1 MWEPPTLAPQAK
13 QPAGWQA
20 TNSWHTGR
28 LDSVKAM
35 NQFFDTIGGLPLHPL
50 TVHAASVLI
59 PLSALALVLLVF
71 VPKWRK
77 AYFPLTIGALAVSV
91 GLAFA
96 AKQSGEA
103 LAARVGNPADHQAL
117 GDLLFP
123 ASIGLFALGLA
134 FYFFTKTETKTPKW
148 TLQLAGGLSTAAV
161 AGVVVL
167 SVLVGHSGAEAT
179 WGNRL
184 TANPVEE
191 LVAPTEPVPGATDG
205 STGGTT
211 GGTSNGGIT
220 VAEVLKHN
228 TATDCWSVVNGNV
241 YDLTSYVSTH
251 AGGEAVIK
259 AICGKDGT
267 KSFSGQHA
275 GEAKPKT
282 DLSSLLVGALATSS
296 SSGGASSGS
305 GTTGTAPGLG
315 TTVALTAAEVL
326 KHSTGTDCWSVIKGE
341 VYDLTAYVKDHPGG
355 ASLIKAICG
364 LDGSA
369 AFAGEHAGAA
379 KPKNI
384 LAAFALGPLVAGSK
398 LPEAQVQYDED
409 EDEEGDD

>member
-1 MWEPPTLAPQAK
+1 
-13 QPAGWQA
+13 
-20 TNSWHTGR
+20 
-28 LDSVKAM
+28 M

-59 PLSALALVLLVF
+59 PLSAIALVLLVF

-123 ASIGLFALGLA
+123 ASIGLFFLGLA
-134 FYFFTKTETKTPKW
+134 FYFFTKTKNPKW

-179 WGNRL
+179 WGNRIAA
-184 TANPVEE
+184 TAADE
-191 LVAPTEPVPGATDG
+191 LVAPTDPVPGTD
-205 STGGTT
+205 GTT
-211 GGTSNGGIT
+211 GNPTDGGIT

-228 TATDCWSVVNGNV
+228 TVSDCWSVVNGNV
-241 YDLTSYVSTH
+241 YDLTSYVSNH
-251 AGGEAVIK
+251 KGGPAVIK

-267 KSFSGQHA
+267 KAFSGQHA
-275 GEAKPKT
+275 GAAKPNA
-282 DLSSLLVGALATSS
+282 DLSSLLVGPLAGS
-296 SSGGASSGS
+296 GASTGS
-305 GTTGTAPGLG
+305 GATGSEPGLG
-315 TTVALTAAEVL
+315 TTVALTAAEVQ

-341 VYDLTAYVKDHPGG
+341 VYDLTSYVKDHPGG
-355 ASLIKAICG
+355 ANLIKAICG
-364 LDGSA
+364 KDGSSS
-369 AFAGEHAGAA
+369 FASQHAGAS

-384 LAAFALGPLVAGSK
+384 LAAFALGPLVAGST
-398 LPEAQVQYDED
+398 LPEATVRGED
-409 EDEEGDD
+409 EDDD

>member
-1 MWEPPTLAPQAK
+1 
-13 QPAGWQA
+13 
-20 TNSWHTGR
+20 
-28 LDSVKAM
+28 M

-77 AYFPLTIGALAVSV
+77 AYLPLTIGALAVSV

-103 LAARVGNPADHQAL
+103 LAARVGTPADHQEL

-123 ASIGLFALGLA
+123 ASIGLFFLGLA
-134 FYFFTKTETKTPKW
+134 FYFFTKTKNPKW

-161 AGVVVL
+161 AGVVIL

-179 WGNRL
+179 WGNRIAA
-184 TANPVEE
+184 TAADE
-191 LVAPTEPVPGATDG
+191 LVAPTDPAPGTDG
-205 STGGTT
+205 TTGGTT
-211 GGTSNGGIT
+211 GGTSDGGIT

-228 TATDCWSVVNGNV
+228 TVSDCWSVVNGNV

-267 KSFSGQHA
+267 KAFSGQHA
-275 GEAKPKT
+275 GASKPNA
-282 DLSSLLVGALATSS
+282 DLSSLLVGPLSAAG
-296 SSGGASSGS
+296 SGTSSGS
-305 GTTGTAPGLG
+305 GSAGALPGTG
-315 TTVALTAAEVL
+315 TTVALTSAEVQ
-326 KHSTGTDCWSVIKGE
+326 KHSSATDSWSVIKGE

-364 LDGSA
+364 KDGSTS
-369 AFAGEHAGAA
+369 FASQHAGAA

-384 LAAFALGPLVAGSK
+384 LAAFALGPLVAGGT
-398 LPEAQVQYDED
+398 LPEATVRG
-409 EDEEGDD
+409 EDEEGDDD

>member
-1 MWEPPTLAPQAK
+1 
-13 QPAGWQA
+13 
-20 TNSWHTGR
+20 
-28 LDSVKAM
+28 M

-59 PLSALALVLLVF
+59 PLSAIALVLLVF

-77 AYFPLTIGALAVSV
+77 AYLPLTVGALAVSV

-103 LAARVGNPADHQAL
+103 LAAQVGNPADHQEL

-123 ASIGLFALGLA
+123 ASIGLFALSLA
-134 FYFFTKTETKTPKW
+134 FYFFSKTKNPKW

-161 AGVVVL
+161 AGVVIL

-184 TANPVEE
+184 AATGAEE
-191 LVAPTEPVPGATDG
+191 LVAPTDSAIGTDG
-205 STGGTT
+205 GS
-211 GGTSNGGIT
+211 GIS
-220 VAEVLKHN
+220 VAEVLNHN
-228 TATDCWSVVNGNV
+228 TAADCWSVVSGNV

-251 AGGEAVIK
+251 VGGEAVIK

-267 KSFSGQHA
+267 KAFSGQHA
-275 GEAKPKT
+275 GASEANA
-282 DLSSLLVGALATSS
+282 DLSSLMVGPLAAGSSSGSS
-296 SSGGASSGS
+296 SSGALPGT
-305 GTTGTAPGLG
+305 GTTTF
-315 TTVALTAAEVL
+315 TSAEVQ
-326 KHSTGTDCWSVIKGE
+326 KHSTATDCWSAIKGE

-364 LDGSA
+364 LDGST
-369 AFAGEHAGAA
+369 AFASEHAGAA
-379 KPKNI
+379 EPKNI
-384 LAAFALGPLVAGSK
+384 LAAFALGPLASGST

-409 EDEEGDD
+409 EDEDEDDD

>member
-1 MWEPPTLAPQAK
+1 
-13 QPAGWQA
+13 
-20 TNSWHTGR
+20 
-28 LDSVKAM
+28 M

-77 AYFPLTIGALAVSV
+77 AYLPLTVGALAVSV

-103 LAARVGNPADHQAL
+103 LAARVGNPADHQEL

-161 AGVVVL
+161 AGVVIL

-241 YDLTSYVSTH
+241 YDLTSLRLTTQRWRSSYQSHLWKRWNQVFLRSARWSYKTKRRSFISTSWSTCNLKFKWWDKFRIGNYRNH
-251 AGGEAVIK
+251 SRSWHNS
-259 AICGKDGT
+259 CT
-267 KSFSGQHA
+267 NCSR
-275 GEAKPKT
+275 
-282 DLSSLLVGALATSS
+282 SS
-296 SSGGASSGS
+296 
-305 GTTGTAPGLG
+305 
-315 TTVALTAAEVL
+315 
-326 KHSTGTDCWSVIKGE
+326 
-341 VYDLTAYVKDHPGG
+341 
-355 ASLIKAICG
+355 
-364 LDGSA
+364 
-369 AFAGEHAGAA
+369 
-379 KPKNI
+379 
-384 LAAFALGPLVAGSK
+384 
-398 LPEAQVQYDED
+398 EAQHRN
-409 EDEEGDD
+409 

>member
-1 MWEPPTLAPQAK
+1 
-13 QPAGWQA
+13 
-20 TNSWHTGR
+20 
-28 LDSVKAM
+28 M

-59 PLSALALVLLVF
+59 PLSAIALVLLVF

-123 ASIGLFALGLA
+123 ASIGLFFLGLA
-134 FYFFTKTETKTPKW
+134 FYFFTKTKNPKW

-161 AGVVVL
+161 AGVVIL

-179 WGNRL
+179 WGNRIAA
-184 TANPVEE
+184 TAADE
-191 LVAPTEPVPGATDG
+191 LVAPTDPVPGPDG
-205 STGGTT
+205 TTGGTT
-211 GGTSNGGIT
+211 GGTSDGGIT

-228 TATDCWSVVNGNV
+228 SVSDCWSVVNGNV
-241 YDLTSYVSTH
+241 YNLTSYVSTH

-267 KSFSGQHA
+267 KAFSGQHA
-275 GEAKPKT
+275 GASKPNA
-282 DLSSLLVGALATSS
+282 DLSSLLVGPLSAA
-296 SSGGASSGS
+296 GASSGS
-305 GTTGTAPGLG
+305 SSSGALPGTG
-315 TTVALTAAEVL
+315 TTVALTSAEVQ
-326 KHSTGTDCWSVIKGE
+326 KHSTATDCWSVIKGE

-355 ASLIKAICG
+355 AALIKAICG

-409 EDEEGDD
+409 EDEDEEGDDD

>member
-1 MWEPPTLAPQAK
+1 
-13 QPAGWQA
+13 
-20 TNSWHTGR
+20 
-28 LDSVKAM
+28 
-35 NQFFDTIGGLPLHPL
+35 
-50 TVHAASVLI
+50 
-59 PLSALALVLLVF
+59 
-71 VPKWRK
+71 
-77 AYFPLTIGALAVSV
+77 
-91 GLAFA
+91 LAFA

-103 LAARVGNPADHQAL
+103 LAARVGNPADHQEL

-161 AGVVVL
+161 AGVVIL

-228 TATDCWSVVNGNV
+228 TVSDCWSVVNGNV
-241 YDLTSYVSTH
+241 YDLTSYVSNH
-251 AGGEAVIK
+251 KGGAAVIT

-267 KSFSGQHA
+267 KAFSGQHA
-275 GEAKPKT
+275 GASKPNA
-282 DLSSLLVGALATSS
+282 DLSSLLVGPLSAA
-296 SSGGASSGS
+296 GASSGS
-305 GTTGTAPGLG
+305 SSSGALPGTG
-315 TTVALTAAEVL
+315 TTVALTSAEVQ
-326 KHSTGTDCWSVIKGE
+326 KHSSATDCWSVIKSE

-355 ASLIKAICG
+355 ANLIKAICG
-364 LDGSA
+364 KDGSTS
-369 AFAGEHAGAA
+369 FASQHAGAA

-384 LAAFALGPLVAGSK
+384 LAAFALGPLASGSA
-398 LPEAQVQYDED
+398 LPEAMVRGEE
-409 EDEEGDD
+409 EDEEGDDD

>member
-1 MWEPPTLAPQAK
+1 
-13 QPAGWQA
+13 
-20 TNSWHTGR
+20 
-28 LDSVKAM
+28 M

-77 AYFPLTIGALAVSV
+77 AYLPLTVGALAVSV

-103 LAARVGNPADHQAL
+103 LAARVGTPADHQQL

-123 ASIGLFALGLA
+123 ASIGLFFLGLA
-134 FYFFTKTETKTPKW
+134 FYFFTKTKNPKW

-161 AGVVVL
+161 AGVVIL

-179 WGNRL
+179 WGNRIAA
-184 TANPVEE
+184 TVADE
-191 LVAPTEPVPGATDG
+191 LVAPTDPVPGTDG
-205 STGGTT
+205 TTGGTT
-211 GGTSNGGIT
+211 GGTSDGGIT

-228 TATDCWSVVNGNV
+228 TVSDCWSVVNGNV

-267 KSFSGQHA
+267 KAFSGQHA
-275 GEAKPKT
+275 GASKPNA
-282 DLSSLLVGALATSS
+282 DLSSLLVGPLSAAG
-296 SSGGASSGS
+296 SGTSSGS
-305 GTTGTAPGLG
+305 GSAGALPGTG
-315 TTVALTAAEVL
+315 TTVALTSSEVQ
-326 KHSTGTDCWSVIKGE
+326 KHSSATDCWSVIKGE

-355 ASLIKAICG
+355 ANLIKAICG
-364 LDGSA
+364 KDGSTS
-369 AFAGEHAGAA
+369 FASQHAGAA

-384 LAAFALGPLVAGSK
+384 LAAFVLGPLVAGGT
-398 LPEAQVQYDED
+398 LPEATVRG
-409 EDEEGDD
+409 EDEEGDDD

>member
-1 MWEPPTLAPQAK
+1 
-13 QPAGWQA
+13 
-20 TNSWHTGR
+20 
-28 LDSVKAM
+28 M

-59 PLSALALVLLVF
+59 PLSAIALVLLVF

-103 LAARVGNPADHQAL
+103 LAARVGNPGEHQAL

-123 ASIGLFALGLA
+123 ASIGLFFLGLA
-134 FYFFTKTETKTPKW
+134 FYFFTKTKNPKW

-161 AGVVVL
+161 AGVVIL

-184 TANPVEE
+184 VANQAEE
-191 LVAPTEPVPGATDG
+191 LVAPTDPATG
-205 STGGTT
+205 STDGTT
-211 GGTSNGGIT
+211 GGTGGTSDGGIT

-228 TATDCWSVVNGNV
+228 SASDCWSVVNGNV
-241 YDLTSYVSTH
+241 YDLTSYVSQH
-251 AGGEAVIK
+251 KGGEAVIK

-282 DLSSLLVGALATSS
+282 DLSSLLVGPLAAA
-296 SSGGASSGS
+296 GASSGS
-305 GTTGTAPGLG
+305 SAGATGTAPGLG
-315 TTVALTAAEVL
+315 TTVALTSAQVL

-341 VYDLTAYVKDHPGG
+341 VYDLTSYVKDHPGG
-355 ASLIKAICG
+355 ANLIKAICG
-364 LDGSA
+364 KDGSA

-384 LAAFALGPLVAGSK
+384 LAAFALGPLVAGET

-409 EDEEGDD
+409 EDEEGDDD

>member
-1 MWEPPTLAPQAK
+1 
-13 QPAGWQA
+13 
-20 TNSWHTGR
+20 
-28 LDSVKAM
+28 M

-59 PLSALALVLLVF
+59 PLSAIALVLLVF

-123 ASIGLFALGLA
+123 ASIGLFFLGLA
-134 FYFFTKTETKTPKW
+134 FYFFTKTKNPKW

-161 AGVVVL
+161 AGVVIL

-179 WGNRL
+179 WGNRIAA
-184 TANPVEE
+184 TAADE
-191 LVAPTEPVPGATDG
+191 LVAPTDPVPGPDG
-205 STGGTT
+205 TTGGTT
-211 GGTSNGGIT
+211 GGTSDGGIT

-228 TATDCWSVVNGNV
+228 TVSDCWSVVNGNV
-241 YDLTSYVSTH
+241 YDLTSYVSNH
-251 AGGEAVIK
+251 KGGAAVIT

-267 KSFSGQHA
+267 KAFSGQHA
-275 GEAKPKT
+275 GASKPNA
-282 DLSSLLVGALATSS
+282 DLSSLLVGPLSAAGSISGSS
-296 SSGGASSGS
+296 SSAALP
-305 GTTGTAPGLG
+305 GTG
-315 TTVALTAAEVL
+315 TTVALTSAEVQ
-326 KHSTGTDCWSVIKGE
+326 KHNTGTDCWSVIKGE

-355 ASLIKAICG
+355 AAFIKSICG

-409 EDEEGDD
+409 EDEDEEGDDD

>member
-1 MWEPPTLAPQAK
+1 
-13 QPAGWQA
+13 
-20 TNSWHTGR
+20 
-28 LDSVKAM
+28 M

-59 PLSALALVLLVF
+59 PLSAIALVLLVF

-103 LAARVGNPADHQAL
+103 LAARVGNPGEHQAL

-123 ASIGLFALGLA
+123 ASIGLFFLGLA
-134 FYFFTKTETKTPKW
+134 FYFFTKTKNPKW

-161 AGVVVL
+161 AGVVIL

-184 TANPVEE
+184 VANQAEE
-191 LVAPTEPVPGATDG
+191 LVAPTDPATG
-205 STGGTT
+205 STDGTT
-211 GGTSNGGIT
+211 GGTGGTSDGGIT

-228 TATDCWSVVNGNV
+228 SASDCWSVVNGNV
-241 YDLTSYVSTH
+241 YDLTSYVSQH
-251 AGGEAVIK
+251 KGGEAVIK

-282 DLSSLLVGALATSS
+282 DLSSLLVGPLAAE
-296 SSGGASSGS
+296 GASSGS
-305 GTTGTAPGLG
+305 SAGATGTAPGLG
-315 TTVALTAAEVL
+315 TTVALTSAEVL

-341 VYDLTAYVKDHPGG
+341 VYDLTSYVKDHPGG
-355 ASLIKAICG
+355 ANLIKAICG
-364 LDGSA
+364 KDGSA

-384 LAAFALGPLVAGSK
+384 LAAFALGPLVAGET

-409 EDEEGDD
+409 EDEEGDDD